1 MDATYLKTKHEAAV
15 PYAQYVRSGTAAQ
28 GDNWKAIY
36 DQAVLTD
43 KQRLLVGG
51 FTRKMPVIA
60 VSGIWCGD
68 CVQQGPLIQRIA
80 EANPD
85 VIDLRW
91 LDPDE
96 HKDLQQHLRINAG
109 NRVPVVVFCAGDYE
123 LVSWYGDRTL
133 RRYRAMAQR
142 QLGPNCPLPG
152 APVDQ
157 DELAQTL
164 GDWLDQFERV
174 HLLLRL
180 STRMR
185 QQHGD

>member
-68 CVQQGPLIQRIA
+68 CVQQGPLLATSFHPELTSDTRLHRRFL
-80 EANPD
+80 
-85 VIDLRW
+85 DLT
-91 LDPDE
+91 
-96 HKDLQQHLRINAG
+96 
-109 NRVPVVVFCAGDYE
+109 
-123 LVSWYGDRTL
+123 SW
-133 RRYRAMAQR
+133 
-142 QLGPNCPLPG
+142 
-152 APVDQ
+152 APSGQ
-157 DELAQTL
+157 KA
-164 GDWLDQFERV
+164 
-174 HLLLRL
+174 
-180 STRMR
+180 
-185 QQHGD
+185 